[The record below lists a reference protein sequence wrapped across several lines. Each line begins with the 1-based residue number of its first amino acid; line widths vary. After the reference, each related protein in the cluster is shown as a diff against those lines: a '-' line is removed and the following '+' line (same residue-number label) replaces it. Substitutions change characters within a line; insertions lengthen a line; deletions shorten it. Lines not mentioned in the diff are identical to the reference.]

1 MLKSFITGICGFCG
15 SHLAEYLLSK
25 DEEVHGLKRW
35 RSPLDNINHIL
46 PKLHLHDGDLLELK
60 SLVSILKKVK
70 PDFIFHLAAQSYVPH
85 SFIAPNQTLEVNVIG
100 TVNLYEAIKLAG
112 IDPVIHFCGS
122 SESYGQVEE
131 KDLPIKET
139 QAFNPASP
147 YGVSKAAADLSSLSY
162 YKTHNLKIIR
172 SRAFT
177 HTGPRRSEVFVVSA
191 FAKQIAQIE
200 AGIKK
205 QSIIE
210 VGNLSSVRTFLDVRD
225 IVEAYYLLVR
235 KGAYGEAYN
244 IAGEFTMTVGDMLKR
259 LIEYSG
265 FNEGIIIKV
274 NKDLLRPTDVT
285 LQVPDITKFR
295 KATEWYP
302 AYAFD
307 TTLIDTLDYW
317 RKKVRR

>member
-1 MLKSFITGICGFCG
+1 MIKSFITGICGFVG

-46 PKLHLHDGDLLELK
+46 PKIHLYDGDLLELK
-60 SLVSILKKVK
+60 SLIDILKKVK
-70 PDFIFHLAAQSYVPH
+70 PDYIYHLAAQSYVPH
-85 SFIAPNQTLEVNVIG
+85 SFAAPNQTLEVNVIG
-100 TVNLYEAIKLAG
+100 TVNLYEAIKYAN

-122 SESYGQVEE
+122 SEAYGQVEE

-147 YGVSKAAADLSSLSY
+147 YGVSKAAGDLASLSY
-162 YKTHNLKIIR
+162 YKTHKLKIIR

-177 HTGPRRSEVFVVSA
+177 HTGPRRGEVFVVSA
-191 FAKQIAQIE
+191 FAKQITQIE

-205 QSIIE
+205 QPIIE

-235 KGAYGEAYN
+235 EGAHGEAYN
-244 IAGEFTMTVGDMLKR
+244 IAGDFTMTVGDMLKR

-265 FNEGIIIKV
+265 CSDYIKIETKE
-274 NKDLLRPTDVT
+274 NLLRPTDVI
-285 LQVPDITKFR
+285 LQVPDVTKFR

-302 AYAFD
+302 SYAFD

-317 RKKVRR
+317 RKKIRR